1 MYFSF
6 LVERKVQRNVTFK
19 SNAPINTNLNK
30 GEYTNCKSTPAVSA
44 LWQVTAG
51 VLYQ

>member
-6 LVERKVQRNVTFK
+6 AGERKVQRNVTFK

-30 GEYTNCKSTPAVSA
+30 GEYTNCKSTPAVTCCKAS
-44 LWQVTAG
+44 TAG